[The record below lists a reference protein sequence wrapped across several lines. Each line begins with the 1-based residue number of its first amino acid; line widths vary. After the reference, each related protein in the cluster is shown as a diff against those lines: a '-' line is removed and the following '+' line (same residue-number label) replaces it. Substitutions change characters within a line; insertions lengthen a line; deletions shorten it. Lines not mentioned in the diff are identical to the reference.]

1 VGKSPKPTQEEFT
14 ELRAEVAELRDRI
27 DAIEGALN
35 AFTVVY
41 GIRRLPP
48 PGDGMTDEADTS
60 EVQARGEDR

>member
-1 VGKSPKPTQEEFT
+1 VGKTPKPTQEQFDQ
-14 ELRAEVAELRDRI
+14 LKAEIAELRDRI

-48 PGDGMTDEADTS
+48 PGDEATDVDIE
-60 EVQARGEDR
+60 RGGGRG